1 MRNFRSLL
9 GVVSLLFLSPL
20 AYASQPLETETA
32 RLLEAGSF
40 RVETTFEYQTSSQGT
55 ETAVP
60 LEFEYGIRND
70 LELKVEPV
78 VYTAIRPK
86 DGRNAS
92 GFGDLELTLI
102 YRFFDETPLIP
113 ALAIAGE
120 VKIPTTKNTLI
131 GTGKTDYGPMLIA
144 SKQFG
149 KWDTHVNFGYFI
161 LGEPSGVKLK
171 NIFTYAAAAVYHL
184 NDRVDLVGEVIGN
197 TSSSPRTEGVEGTAA
212 VNQIVANGQSS
223 DGENSLTPE
232 ATGGEVS
239 GMLGARYYLR
249 SDFFV
254 SLGVS
259 YDNNDAVLL
268 RPGFTWRF

>member
-1 MRNFRSLL
+1 MIHFRILF
-9 GVVSLLFLSPL
+9 SLLFLWVLPTL
-20 AYASQPLETETA
+20 AYAAQPLETETA

-78 VYTAIRPK
+78 VYTTIRPK
-86 DGRNAS
+86 GERNAS
-92 GFGDLELTLI
+92 GPGDLELTLI

-120 VKIPTTKNTLI
+120 VKIPTTKNALI
-131 GTGKTDYGPMLIA
+131 GTGEVDYGPMLIA

-149 KWDTHVNFGYFI
+149 KLDTHLNVSYFI

-171 NIFTYAAAAVYHL
+171 NIVTYAAAAVYHL
-184 NDRVDLVGEVIGN
+184 NEKIDLVGEIVGN
-197 TSSSPRTEGVEGTAA
+197 TSSSPRIKAREIPDGGT
-212 VNQIVANGQSS
+212 QFQANEQNLG
-223 DGENSLTPE
+223 GENNLVPE
-232 ATGGEVS
+232 ATGQEVS